1 MNTLRHCGI
10 CGEKNTHKE
19 KCWKCE
25 QIGDRMTRGIQK
37 KLDSKIKE
45 DK

>member
-10 CGEKNTHKE
+10 CGEKNAYKE

-25 QIGDRMTRGIQK
+25 QIGEKMNRAIKK
-37 KLDSKIKE
+37 KLDSKFKE